1 MTVTL
6 LPYDFLWGA
15 RYFLYIF
22 FAVVPPAS
30 QAWAG
35 DGDIPS
41 TTGDRG
47 KLDAV
52 ERALTQERGDRQE
65 LDAKA
70 RALSGDI
77 TELRKE
83 LVIAARSAQESEDA
97 LSEVEATLDQ
107 LNASVSHLRSE
118 LLGRRR
124 QITSTLAALERVAL
138 QPPESVIFQP
148 GTVQDAVRS
157 ALLLRAVVPPLETRS
172 RSLGKDLSALAEL
185 RREIATRHD
194 ELLNATHELEDN
206 RVRLDGLLRRKSLL
220 HKRVERDSR
229 QTAARMRKLAAEAR
243 SLRDLLS
250 RLEEDG
256 ASGHQ
261 GDEVRAQ
268 VEESEDTEIAAF
280 SPPLQRA
287 LLPSGIPFSRARG
300 KIMFPVRG
308 RLVTRYGE
316 SSSTAGLAA
325 RGLTLATRKEARVVA
340 PYDGEVVFTG
350 PFRGY
355 GKILIIAHGEGYHL
369 LLAGL
374 SRIDSAVGQALL
386 AGEPVGV
393 MGRPENSEPNLYME
407 LHHKG
412 EPINPLPWLAANR
425 KKVSS

>member
-1 MTVTL
+1 
-6 LPYDFLWGA
+6 
-15 RYFLYIF
+15 
-22 FAVVPPAS
+22 
-30 QAWAG
+30 
-35 DGDIPS
+35 
-41 TTGDRG
+41 
-47 KLDAV
+47 
-52 ERALTQERGDRQE
+52 

-70 RALSGDI
+70 RALSGEI

-83 LVIAARSAQESEDA
+83 LVIAARSAQETEDA

-124 QITSTLAALERVAL
+124 QITSTLAALERVAM

-148 GTVQDAVRS
+148 GTAQDAVRS
-157 ALLLRAVVPPLETRS
+157 ALLLRAVVPPLEVRS

-194 ELLNATHELEDN
+194 ELLNTTHELEDN
-206 RVRLDGLLRRKSLL
+206 RVSLDGLLRRKSLL

-250 RLEEDG
+250 RLEEGG
-256 ASGHQ
+256 ASGQ
-261 GDEVRAQ
+261 GDEVWVQA
-268 VEESEDTEIAAF
+268 EESEDTEIAAF

-300 KIMFPVRG
+300 KILFPVRG